1 MQTPVE
7 IAFRHYQPTDEVRA
21 EIVAQ
26 ARRLEQLSG
35 RITSCRVVVSGPQ
48 NRHRNGDVFD
58 VVLRIAMP
66 NHKDIIVDQC
76 CDEAPACEHALVAIR
91 EAFGAARRQIENAE
105 HKMHDSL
112 KMYAPVNRGPLAK
125 VIETKRS
132 HQH

>member
-58 VVLRIAMP
+58 VVLG
-66 NHKDIIVDQC
+66 
-76 CDEAPACEHALVAIR
+76 IR
-91 EAFGAARRQIENAE
+91 DAE
-105 HKMHDSL
+105 
-112 KMYAPVNRGPLAK
+112 P
-125 VIETKRS
+125 
-132 HQH
+132 

>member
-21 EIVAQ
+21 EIAAQ
-26 ARRLEQLSG
+26 ARQLDHLGG

-58 VVLRIAMP
+58 VALRIAMP

-76 CDEAPACEHALVAIR
+76 CDDAPEREHASWLSGKLSGPPVDSSR
-91 EAFGAARRQIENAE
+91 TLSRRRTI
-105 HKMHDSL
+105 L
-112 KMYAPVNRGPLAK
+112 
-125 VIETKRS
+125 
-132 HQH
+132 